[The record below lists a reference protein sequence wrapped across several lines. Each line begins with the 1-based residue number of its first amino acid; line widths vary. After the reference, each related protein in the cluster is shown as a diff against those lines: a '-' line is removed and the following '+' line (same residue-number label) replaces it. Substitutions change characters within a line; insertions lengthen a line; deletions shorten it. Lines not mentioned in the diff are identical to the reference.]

1 MSLKQG
7 KNSTVSPG
15 PQQIQVQAQSGG
27 PNSRTLRGG
36 PPPRPED
43 YHQPRAIPAYTH
55 PGSAA
60 QQQGLPIQQ
69 GRHPHTAPS
78 PHDMNKGQVSSQGP
92 PPVVGTPPTGPSPG
106 PQMSQQ
112 TQMYAS
118 VSMSQGHRSSQPGMG
133 RHMQH
138 HKGGPRQHQGPR
150 QGHQPYYRS
159 SGPTANGRVPYQT
172 GPRYSAPQTVTSA
185 PPPQMFQHPN
195 QMIPGHVPQQAYPQ
209 PTLFIPQQYPPVLQY
224 RPQAIPHF
232 QPPQPTI
239 QSATA
244 YFQPAPQ
251 GPGPG
256 GTQATYRT
264 GGEQLQYFQSYGYA
278 PQAQPMQT
286 TQQQRPPSMPTGQI
300 TMIPSQQPPQPPQQ
314 VTPPLQQQTQQQQ
327 QQLPQKRERK
337 IIKITDNTGRDVTE
351 EILSG
356 GSGSSNP
363 TPPNSGRSS
372 ATATPPQTQQQAAPP
387 TKPGENTNTNTSIAA
402 QFAAQVAA
410 TLDTSP
416 TPNKDTS
423 ATSAGSSSISAPK
436 EATGKSESPKP
447 GQVAAPA
454 AAAVLTTP
462 TIQPET
468 PAVVP
473 RTEEQSVPSE
483 QAAVPVAVDTPAY
496 VPVAEPSPAKAEQP
510 AAATTI
516 ASDDTDS
523 AVSKRAE
530 PVAAE
535 TKPVAMG
542 TKPVA
547 AAADSKPVV
556 AAPPTV
562 SKDSNPPPPVPK
574 SAQSMVVDSK
584 DKDATKDRNAVV
596 ATESEQ
602 KPVENKTSAAKPKL
616 PEEVAKAPPAD
627 VTKAPETKSEEK
639 PAAEVAAKKPAGET
653 VAPEKAAAPTAVE
666 EVNDESPQA
675 KQVAKKSQKK
685 KMKELN
691 KKGDSKDTDLM
702 DAFREKDESQT
713 VEEPKPQEEPKTET
727 PPPPPQAKPEETKVE
742 VKVDPPKEEKP
753 EVKEVP
759 KAQVVPPK
767 VEPPAPK
774 VETSAAPKE
783 DSPAPKVDG
792 VTNNNEAEEND
803 EDVVEIE
810 DKSGLKYKYREDQW
824 SPLNPEGKKQYDR
837 SFLLQ
842 FQPECIDKPDGLP
855 KIVDVVLDKPLI
867 ITPQQMQGRP
877 QDFRGMGGFNK
888 GGPPGIPDLMPS
900 YMKSPGGGHGRM
912 VHGPNMGRQQS
923 RGGNRREPRKI
934 IPSLTNRLDDVELN
948 KSENAWKP
956 SSTIKKGSE
965 KSPEEKETDE
975 IFKKVQGILNKLTPQ
990 KFQTLCQQVLD
1001 LDIVTEERLKGV
1013 IDLVFEK
1020 AITEPNFSVAYANMC
1035 RCLIHLKVP
1044 MKDNPKQTVNFRKLL
1059 LNRCQR
1065 EFEKD
1070 KDDELKKDERM
1081 KKIELAKNE
1090 DEKKMMEVELEQE
1103 MTKARR
1109 RSLGN
1114 IRFIGELFKLKMLT
1128 ENIMHDCVVKLLKS
1142 NDEESLECLCRLL
1155 TTIGK
1160 DLDFEK
1166 AKFDARQ
1173 KDYPRRQPRMDQYF
1187 QQMDKIIKQKKTS
1200 SRVRFMIQDVLE
1212 LRMNNWVP
1220 RRDDNNPKTIDQIH
1234 KEAELES
1241 QQQNLKLAQLKQ
1253 DRRGQD
1259 RRGGGG
1265 GGGGRNAPQAASTQD
1280 GDGWNTVPVGKSARV
1295 SIDPNRLKFSKFD
1308 DGNIQLGPGGR
1319 PGAFGGWMKGSSG
1332 GTGAKSAQQ
1341 QQQQQQEDSGRS
1353 TPSNRYSAL
1362 SGDMSY
1368 DASRRNTSRGG
1379 SGSRDNSKTG
1389 RGQQQAP
1396 AIGRRNSRDQ
1406 ARDDQRFA
1414 RDSVVDSL
1422 KRIES
1427 VGSRRSQSGER
1438 PERPERVREEPEK
1451 ERRQGEKS
1459 RPSPTP
1465 SPAPPPAATPQL
1477 DRAGMEKKSQAILDE
1492 YLGIRD
1498 LKEAIRCVK
1507 ELNPATLL
1515 YVLVEHFLNQ
1525 TLERS
1530 PQARVATGHLLH
1542 DLVKQEVIPVD
1553 QYLKGLGGIL
1563 EFADDMAIDIPH
1575 IWSYLG
1581 ELIGPMV
1588 QDGSVPLTFLKEACT
1603 PLVAC
1608 DKAGLLVSEILHQA
1622 AKNIGPKRVGEL
1634 WKSSGLDWK
1643 NFLSKNEDVH
1653 DFVQKK
1659 NLGYT
1664 LDESRALPRKPEP
1677 LTMDRIQDELERLLM
1692 KDRADNEKIFDWIEA
1707 SVDEATTKE
1716 RTFIR
1721 ALMTA
1726 VCRSAITGEGSNLRC
1741 DTQGIQKRVV
1751 LLQKYLDNEST
1762 RELQALFAL
1771 QALMV
1776 QLDQPPNLL
1785 RMFFDTLYDEDVIS
1799 EDAFYAWESN
1809 TDPAEQE
1816 GKGVALKS
1824 VTAFFTWLREAEEE
1838 ETDS

>member
-1 MSLKQG
+1 
-7 KNSTVSPG
+7 
-15 PQQIQVQAQSGG
+15 
-27 PNSRTLRGG
+27 
-36 PPPRPED
+36 
-43 YHQPRAIPAYTH
+43 
-55 PGSAA
+55 
-60 QQQGLPIQQ
+60 
-69 GRHPHTAPS
+69 
-78 PHDMNKGQVSSQGP
+78 
-92 PPVVGTPPTGPSPG
+92 
-106 PQMSQQ
+106 
-112 TQMYAS
+112 
-118 VSMSQGHRSSQPGMG
+118 
-133 RHMQH
+133 
-138 HKGGPRQHQGPR
+138 
-150 QGHQPYYRS
+150 
-159 SGPTANGRVPYQT
+159 
-172 GPRYSAPQTVTSA
+172 
-185 PPPQMFQHPN
+185 
-195 QMIPGHVPQQAYPQ
+195 
-209 PTLFIPQQYPPVLQY
+209 
-224 RPQAIPHF
+224 
-232 QPPQPTI
+232 
-239 QSATA
+239 
-244 YFQPAPQ
+244 
-251 GPGPG
+251 
-256 GTQATYRT
+256 
-264 GGEQLQYFQSYGYA
+264 
-278 PQAQPMQT
+278 MQT

-300 TMIPSQQPPQPPQQ
+300 TMIQQPPQPPQQ
-314 VTPPLQQQTQQQQ
+314 VTPPLQQTQQQQQ

-372 ATATPPQTQQQAAPP
+372 ATATPPQTQQQAGPP
-387 TKPGENTNTNTSIAA
+387 AKPGESSTSSTSTSIAA

-416 TPNKDTS
+416 APSKDTTTP
-423 ATSAGSSSISAPK
+423 AASSVVSSVAK
-436 EATGKSESPKP
+436 ETVSKETAARKSESPKP
-447 GQVAAPA
+447 PGQVAAAAPPTPTVQPEAPA
-454 AAAVLTTP
+454 AATAVQT
-462 TIQPET
+462 
-468 PAVVP
+468 
-473 RTEEQSVPSE
+473 RTEEQAAPSE
-483 QAAVPVAVDTPAY
+483 QAGVGAATTVSVDTPAY
-496 VPVAEPSPAKAEQP
+496 VPVAEPSSVVPAKSENQP
-510 AAATTI
+510 LTTTVVTN
-516 ASDDTDS
+516 DDTDS
-523 AVSKRAE
+523 AVSRRAE
-530 PVAAE
+530 PAVAGE

-542 TKPVA
+542 TKPVTTVT
-547 AAADSKPVV
+547 KPTDV
-556 AAPPTV
+556 APPPQM
-562 SKDSNPPPPVPK
+562 SKDSNPPPPVPAPK

-584 DKDATKDRNAVV
+584 DNRDATKDRNDTV
-596 ATESEQ
+596 AEHKTT
-602 KPVENKTSAAKPKL
+602 VETTKTTSSAKPKL
-616 PEEVAKAPPAD
+616 PEEAPKPPTAGVSTKAPP
-627 VTKAPETKSEEK
+627 ESKSEEK
-639 PAAEVAAKKPAGET
+639 PAAEVAGKKPAGET
-653 VAPEKAAAPTAVE
+653 TIAPEKAAAPSAVE

-702 DAFREKDESQT
+702 DAFREKEESQT
-713 VEEPKPQEEPKTET
+713 VEEPKPVEEPKTE
-727 PPPPPQAKPEETKVE
+727 PPPPPTLTQAKPEETKSVE
-742 VKVDPPKEEKP
+742 VKVEPPKEDKP
-753 EVKEVP
+753 EVKEAP
-759 KAQVVPPK
+759 KVEVVPPK
-767 VEPPAPK
+767 AEPPK
-774 VETSAAPKE
+774 VDTAAPTKD

-792 VTNNNEAEEND
+792 VANSNETEEND
-803 EDVVEIE
+803 EEVVEIE

-934 IPSLTNRLDDVELN
+934 IPSVHTRLDDVELN
-948 KSENAWKP
+948 KADNAWKP
-956 SSTIKKGSE
+956 STMKKGAD

-1001 LDIVTEERLKGV
+1001 LDISSEERLKGV

-1081 KKIELAKNE
+1081 KKIAQAKNE

-1234 KEAELES
+1234 KEAELEI
-1241 QQQNLKLAQLKQ
+1241 QQQNLKLAQVKQ
-1253 DRRGQD
+1253 DSRRQD

-1265 GGGGRNAPQAASTQD
+1265 GGRNPQAASTQD

-1295 SIDPNRLKFSKFD
+1295 SIDPNRLKFSKQQFD

-1341 QQQQQQEDSGRS
+1341 QQQQQQQQEDSGRS

-1368 DASRRNTSRGG
+1368 DAARRNTSRGG

-1406 ARDDQRFA
+1406 ARDEQRFA

-1451 ERRQGEKS
+1451 ERRQQEKS

-1465 SPAPPPAATPQL
+1465 SPAPAPAPTREL

-1507 ELNPATLL
+1507 ELSPVSLL
-1515 YVLVEHFLNQ
+1515 HVLVEHFLNQ

-1530 PQARVATGHLLH
+1530 PQAREATGHLLH
-1542 DLVKQEVIPVD
+1542 DLVKQEIVPVE

-1588 QDGSVPLTFLKEACT
+1588 QDGSVPLTFLKEACS
-1603 PLVAC
+1603 PLLAC

-1659 NLGYT
+1659 KLGFT

-1677 LTMDRIQDELERLLM
+1677 LPMDRIQGELERLLT
-1692 KDRADNEKIFDWIEA
+1692 KDKADNEKIFDWIEA

-1726 VCRSAITGEGSNLRC
+1726 VCRSAIIGEGTGQRC

>member
-523 AVSKRAE
+523 VVSKRAE

-753 EVKEVP
+753 EVKEAP

-792 VTNNNEAEEND
+792 VTNNNETEEND

-1166 AKFDARQ
+1166 AK
-1173 KDYPRRQPRMDQYF
+1173 PRMDQYF

-1265 GGGGRNAPQAASTQD
+1265 GGGGRNVPQAASTQD

-1295 SIDPNRLKFSKFD
+1295 SIDPNRLKFSKQQFD

-1498 LKEAIRCVK
+1498 LKV
-1507 ELNPATLL
+1507 
-1515 YVLVEHFLNQ
+1515 
-1525 TLERS
+1525 
-1530 PQARVATGHLLH
+1530 GH
-1542 DLVKQEVIPVD
+1542 
-1553 QYLKGLGGIL
+1553 
-1563 EFADDMAIDIPH
+1563 
-1575 IWSYLG
+1575 
-1581 ELIGPMV
+1581 
-1588 QDGSVPLTFLKEACT
+1588 
-1603 PLVAC
+1603 
-1608 DKAGLLVSEILHQA
+1608 EILTLACSSLLCQSFYYFKRGHQMCEETSLI
-1622 AKNIGPKRVGEL
+1622 KV
-1634 WKSSGLDWK
+1634 D
-1643 NFLSKNEDVH
+1643 
-1653 DFVQKK
+1653 
-1659 NLGYT
+1659 YT

>member
-912 VHGPNMGRQQS
+912 GPNMGRQQS

-1295 SIDPNRLKFSKFD
+1295 SIDPNRLKFSKQQFD